1 MDVNAI
7 TILPQNRLEELNS
20 QQDRLVSEITA
31 VKTENQ
37 KAAASLPPL
46 HSLMANLDAVQGSQ
60 ELNALGAASSSP
72 AFVVDINS
80 EHKEL
85 AAYAQ
90 AAFAVEL
97 HTL

>member
-7 TILPQNRLEELNS
+7 TILPQNRMEELNS
-20 QQDRLVSEITA
+20 QQDRLLSEITA

-60 ELNALGAASSSP
+60 ELNALGAASSSL

>member
-7 TILPQNRLEELNS
+7 TILPQNRVEELNS
-20 QQDRLVSEITA
+20 QQGRLLSEITA
-31 VKTENQ
+31 VKTEN
-37 KAAASLPPL
+37 KNAASGLPPL
-46 HSLMANLDAVQGSQ
+46 HSLMANLDAIQGSQ
-60 ELNALGAASSSP
+60 ELAALGAASSSP

-80 EHKEL
+80 EHREL

-97 HTL
+97 NTL